1 MTTFVNEQVKKLD
14 SALSN
19 HFEKNLIATKS
30 LDLSAL
36 TEKDQFLFQASQ
48 ALDFSNNNLPSFES
62 VQEYLEKYQ
71 TAYKDSSSVY
81 AEIEWLFVAKCTIAI
96 YGQVFSDVLNST
108 LPTSEAIDYWNDIHG
123 NTLQEIYYALQIAPS
138 RIYYLLKNTAQNI
151 TGTSTAV
158 QQVKSLFSSS
168 DYVLSQLFPIH
179 ASIKPTNTYAS
190 NKVKPFSALN
200 FFTLSSFH
208 NRPLILEIIRH
219 EVALKKRSLQQ
230 LRSQQAASL
239 GVLLLTPPQFNQEQ
253 DDFAVSMADQT
264 KGCIEMIKY
273 VMGTSTGSKQDADKL
288 QQRNVHHLQRHLDSM
303 SDLQCCSASD
313 ITAELYGVVK
323 SWSTVYNRN
332 LRSEQA
338 SYGIP
343 SVITRYWIPTVVSYF
358 VGNWAIRYGL
368 KRKEDIIHCVE
379 ELGKTAHDFALNWV
393 WKPVLKV
400 YETIRLKD
408 QRLSILSKQGL
419 QSDLDS
425 LERMMLGFAKDNL
438 RLSELELSRLASD
451 IREGDMSVLLKEYEK
466 EIKNPLKN
474 VIAGDLLQT
483 MLIQVQKTKVDVDLA
498 MSALDK
504 LLKSNELNFAF
515 LAVAPSMLL
524 TWASV
529 SWLKNTF
536 QGRSQQKMKKTG
548 LPMRETLR
556 RIERQLIHDST
567 ELNEWTVSGEEDR
580 ANQAE
585 CEAQGILLC
594 EVHLLRA
601 YACSLPLRN
610 STRARFMEDVRDLE
624 NTDLTSEQKIQTIA
638 RMNRFWS
645 FL

>member
-30 LDLSAL
+30 LDLSTL
-36 TEKDQFLFQASQ
+36 SEKDQFLFQASQ
-48 ALDFSNNNLPSFES
+48 ALDFSNNQLPSFES

-71 TAYKDSSSVY
+71 TTYKDDSSVY

-96 YGQVFSDVLNST
+96 YGQVFSNVLNST

-123 NTLQEIYYALQIAPS
+123 NTLQEIYYVLQS
-138 RIYYLLKNTAQNI
+138 N
-151 TGTSTAV
+151 
-158 QQVKSLFSSS
+158 

-179 ASIKPTNTYAS
+179 ASIKPTSNYVS
-190 NKVKPFSALN
+190 NKTEPFSALN

-239 GVLLLTPPQFNQEQ
+239 GVLLLTPPQFDQGQ
-253 DDFAVSMADQT
+253 ADFAVSMADQT

-273 VMGTSTGSKQDADKL
+273 VMGSPTGLKQDTDKL

-313 ITAELYGVVK
+313 ITAELYDVVK
-323 SWSTVYNRN
+323 NWSTVYNRN
-332 LRSEQA
+332 LKSEQA

-343 SVITRYWIPTVVSYF
+343 SAMTRYWIPTVVSYF
-358 VGNWAIRYGL
+358 VGNWIIQYGL

-379 ELGKTAHDFALNWV
+379 ELGNTVRDFALNWV

-438 RLSELELSRLASD
+438 HLSELELSRLSSD

-536 QGRSQQKMKKTG
+536 QGRSQQKMKKIG

-556 RIERQLIHDST
+556 
-567 ELNEWTVSGEEDR
+567 
-580 ANQAE
+580 
-585 CEAQGILLC
+585 
-594 EVHLLRA
+594 
-601 YACSLPLRN
+601 
-610 STRARFMEDVRDLE
+610 
-624 NTDLTSEQKIQTIA
+624 
-638 RMNRFWS
+638 
-645 FL
+645 

>member
-30 LDLSAL
+30 LDLSTL
-36 TEKDQFLFQASQ
+36 SEKDQFLFQASQ
-48 ALDFSNNNLPSFES
+48 ALDFSNNQLPSFES

-71 TAYKDSSSVY
+71 TTYKDDSSVY

-96 YGQVFSDVLNST
+96 YGQVFSNVLNST

-123 NTLQEIYYALQIAPS
+123 NTLQEIYYVLQIAPS

-158 QQVKSLFSSS
+158 QQIKSFFSSS

-179 ASIKPTNTYAS
+179 ASIKPTSNYVS
-190 NKVKPFSALN
+190 NKTEPFSALN

-239 GVLLLTPPQFNQEQ
+239 GVLLLTPPQFDQGQ
-253 DDFAVSMADQT
+253 ADFAVSMADQT

-273 VMGTSTGSKQDADKL
+273 VMGSPTGLKQDTDKL

-313 ITAELYGVVK
+313 ITAELYDVVK
-323 SWSTVYNRN
+323 NWSTVYNRN
-332 LRSEQA
+332 LKSEQA

-343 SVITRYWIPTVVSYF
+343 SAMTRYWIPTVVSYF
-358 VGNWAIRYGL
+358 VGNWIIQYGL

-379 ELGKTAHDFALNWV
+379 ELGNTVRDFALNWV

-419 QSDLDS
+419 QSDLDVS
-425 LERMMLGFAKDNL
+425 RMMLGFAKDNL
-438 RLSELELSRLASD
+438 HLSELELSRLSSD

-536 QGRSQQKMKKTG
+536 QGRSQQKMKKIG

-556 RIERQLIHDST
+556 RIERQLIYDSK

-601 YACSLPLRN
+601 YARSLPLRN
-610 STRARFMEDVRDLE
+610 STQARFMEDVRDLE